1 MIDYLFQYV
10 VSYPYLVVFLG
21 TILDHSGVPLFIV
34 LGGILLANNKVKIDI
49 LVLVILTSMYLT
61 NLLLCVIGYNL
72 RKKDNK
78 NRNLYFNTLENKIL
92 NIGSKYYTEN
102 ELFFLMFGKIIP
114 IIGKYTPV
122 FIGIY
127 SKNVKKSIIICFWGD
142 IFYLFIFLIPSFY
155 FGELIKKESKIIS
168 IFLLGILILLFIINK
183 LMLNKINYK
192 K

>member
-102 ELFFLMFGKIIP
+102 ELFF
-114 IIGKYTPV
+114 
-122 FIGIY
+122 
-127 SKNVKKSIIICFWGD
+127 
-142 IFYLFIFLIPSFY
+142 
-155 FGELIKKESKIIS
+155 
-168 IFLLGILILLFIINK
+168 
-183 LMLNKINYK
+183 
-192 K
+192 